1 MIPSRGQI
9 INSAAIRERFVFVL
23 SQRLEWLTNDLA
35 KELFAASVLNGD
47 QASL

>member
-1 MIPSRGQI
+1 MTSCGQTMIP
-9 INSAAIRERFVFVL
+9 AAIRERFAFGL